1 MLYYR
6 ADDGSIPSVT
16 GVTCMLMSC
25 NVQSWLSL
33 LYTVAILLVQDGSV
47 VILLAY

>member
-1 MLYYR
+1 
-6 ADDGSIPSVT
+6 
-16 GVTCMLMSC
+16 MLMSC

-47 VILLAY
+47 GAYVFGLLAVT